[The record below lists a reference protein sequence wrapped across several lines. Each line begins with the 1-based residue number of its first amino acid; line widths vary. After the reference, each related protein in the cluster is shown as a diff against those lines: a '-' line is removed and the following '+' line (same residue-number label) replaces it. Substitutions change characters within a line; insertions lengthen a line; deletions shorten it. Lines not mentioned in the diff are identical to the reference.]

1 MANNKLKNMLK
12 KLFENKEFEMTFT
25 DAWDTWDGYDYVTDD
40 IVYEFKFR
48 VVVRSVVG
56 EGSDAV
62 GDMDIIIDSIT
73 KDGKDH
79 YHNWA
84 DNGYNDTTWYIK
96 ELDNRFYLDYLE
108 GLPFDVYSTIYGHDE
123 NRTKKD
129 TIDESVI
136 KRIVREDQPNTVKI
150 NMGNN
155 KLKKLLKK
163 LEMTLTDTEDV
174 YDGYNNVTQ
183 DIIYEFKF
191 HVVVRR
197 VVGEGSDA
205 VGDLDIIVDSITKNG
220 KDHYQYWADN
230 GYKITWYINDLDEKF
245 YFDYLEILPFDV
257 DSTVYGHDE
266 KRKGDIDESVIK
278 RVIKE
283 AVMDKF
289 IDTVIPQLNN
299 LKRKSNHSARMYG
312 SNTIYYDKSDGQYYF
327 RVSEPRRVMVW
338 SDDSNFW
345 SDDSNYND
353 DKVDWV
359 TKPKTLYILT
369 DLYREITEFIP
380 NDEMILKW
388 FNEKYKENAE
398 EIQVRHSLKE
408 R

>member
-84 DNGYNDTTWYIK
+84 DNGYNNTTWYIK
-96 ELDNRFYLDYLE
+96 ELGNRFYLDYLE
-108 GLPFDVYSTIYGHDE
+108 DLPFDVYSTIYGHDE

-136 KRIVREDQPNTVKI
+136 KKIVK
-150 NMGNN
+150 
-155 KLKKLLKK
+155 
-163 LEMTLTDTEDV
+163 
-174 YDGYNNVTQ
+174 
-183 DIIYEFKF
+183 
-191 HVVVRR
+191 
-197 VVGEGSDA
+197 
-205 VGDLDIIVDSITKNG
+205 
-220 KDHYQYWADN
+220 
-230 GYKITWYINDLDEKF
+230 
-245 YFDYLEILPFDV
+245 
-257 DSTVYGHDE
+257 
-266 KRKGDIDESVIK
+266 ES
-278 RVIKE
+278 
-283 AVMDKF
+283 VMDKF

-312 SNTIYYDKSDGQYYF
+312 SNTIYYDKSNKEYYF
-327 RVSEPRRVMVW
+327 RVAEPRRVMVW
-338 SDDSNFW
+338 SDDSN
-345 SDDSNYND
+345 YND
-353 DKVDWV
+353 NKVDWA

-369 DLYREITEFIP
+369 DLYKEITEFIP

-398 EIQVRHSLKE
+398 EIKVRHSLKE

>member
-1 MANNKLKNMLK
+1 MGSEKLKNLLK
-12 KLFENKEFEMTFT
+12 KVFENREFEMTII
-25 DAWDTWDGYDYVTDD
+25 DEESSWDGYDYVVED
-40 IVYEFKFR
+40 VAYEFKFH
-48 VVVRSVVG
+48 VVVKQVLG
-56 EGSDAV
+56 NGSNAV
-62 GDMDIIIDSIT
+62 GDIDIIIDDIT
-73 KDGKDH
+73 KDGDKYYYDFVERN
-79 YHNWA
+79 YSES
-84 DNGYNDTTWYIK
+84 TWYIQ
-96 ELDNRFYLDYLE
+96 ELRERFYDEYLVDI
-108 GLPFDVYSTIYGHDE
+108 PFDVYMTVYGHDE
-123 NRTKKD
+123 KGKDNTIQESEIKK
-129 TIDESVI
+129 
-136 KRIVREDQPNTVKI
+136 IVREDQPNTVKI
-150 NMGNN
+150 NMVNT

-163 LEMTLTDTEDV
+163 LFENKEFEMTLTDNEDY

-191 HVVVRR
+191 HIVVRS
-197 VVGEGSDA
+197 VVGEGTDA
-205 VGDLDIIVDSITKNG
+205 VGDMDIIIDSITKNG
-220 KDHYQYWADN
+220 KDHYQYWVDN
-230 GYKITWYINDLDEKF
+230 YYSKTTWYIDELDETF
-245 YFDYLEILPFDV
+245 YLDYLEDLPFSV
-257 DSTVYGHDE
+257 YTTVYGHDE
-266 KRKGDIDESVIK
+266 ERKGEIDESVIK

-312 SNTIYYDKSDGQYYF
+312 TNTIYYDKGDGEYYF
-327 RVSEPRRVMVW
+327 RVSEPRRVMTW
-338 SDDSNFW
+338 SY
-345 SDDSNYND
+345 DSNYND

-388 FNEKYKENAE
+388 FNGKYGQNAE